1 MRLIDAEWITYVLRK
16 IAQAEDKDLSKG
28 EFGQGYVSGVYHAIH
43 VIKSTEACL
52 PRVCKH
58 CHLVQYHDNNYCDRC
73 GRLIDE
79 APTVEECKHG
89 HWKGK
94 SLAEAEII
102 RAKGVAEANRI
113 IGDSLKNN
121 EAYLR
126 YLWIRNLEDG
136 PNQIIYVPTEANL
149 PLLES
154 SRHIADNLLSK
165 GVLND

>member
-79 APTVEECKHG
+79 APTVEERD
-89 HWKGK
+89 KGYWIDINLDTSICSVCRNPQEDETK
-94 SLAEAEII
+94 YCPECG
-102 RAKGVAEANRI
+102 AKMD
-113 IGDSLKNN
+113 GDNN
-121 EAYLR
+121 
-126 YLWIRNLEDG
+126 
-136 PNQIIYVPTEANL
+136 V
-149 PLLES
+149 
-154 SRHIADNLLSK
+154 K
-165 GVLND
+165 

>member
-79 APTVEECKHG
+79 APTVEERKHG
-89 HWKGK
+89 RWVRHNN
-94 SLAEAEII
+94 II
-102 RAKGVAEANRI
+102 ACSECIWDMYWEEGNTELNYCPNCGAI
-113 IGDSLKNN
+113 M
-121 EAYLR
+121 
-126 YLWIRNLEDG
+126 DG
-136 PNQIIYVPTEANL
+136 EEQC
-149 PLLES
+149 
-154 SRHIADNLLSK
+154 
-165 GVLND
+165 

>member
-52 PRVCKH
+52 PKVCKH

-79 APTVEECKHG
+79 APIVEERKQG
-89 HWKGK
+89 RWKNGCCTVCGE
-94 SLAEAEII
+94 SAAT
-102 RAKGVAEANRI
+102 
-113 IGDSLKNN
+113 
-121 EAYLR
+121 
-126 YLWIRNLEDG
+126 DG
-136 PNQIIYVPTEANL
+136 PIDY
-149 PLLES
+149 
-154 SRHIADNLLSK
+154 LSEEEQK
-165 GVLND
+165 YCWNCGAEMRDKIVK

>member
-28 EFGQGYVSGVYHAIH
+28 EFGQGYVSGVYHAIN

-79 APTVEECKHG
+79 APTTEVYDDTAVLTETNVFCTECAREKMDGEEK
-89 HWKGK
+89 
-94 SLAEAEII
+94 
-102 RAKGVAEANRI
+102 
-113 IGDSLKNN
+113 
-121 EAYLR
+121 
-126 YLWIRNLEDG
+126 
-136 PNQIIYVPTEANL
+136 
-149 PLLES
+149 
-154 SRHIADNLLSK
+154 
-165 GVLND
+165 

>member
-28 EFGQGYVSGVYHAIH
+28 EFGQGYVSGVYHAIS

-79 APTVEECKHG
+79 APTVEERKLG
-89 HWKGK
+89 HWDG
-94 SLAEAEII
+94 
-102 RAKGVAEANRI
+102 G
-113 IGDSLKNN
+113 G
-121 EAYLR
+121 AYYCSNCNAYSATDVFGGGLDITEQH
-126 YLWIRNLEDG
+126 YCYNCGAIMDG
-136 PNQIIYVPTEANL
+136 QAIC
-149 PLLES
+149 
-154 SRHIADNLLSK
+154 D
-165 GVLND
+165 D